1 MRLIRYIKREFQKKS
16 SSGSD
21 WSVNTDYKYYAFISY
36 KHRDNE
42 RFVADSRWAK
52 RLKIEL
58 GMMHLNT
65 PPIDHDSIID
75 DYDNTISQ
83 VFRDDDNLSGGELTE
98 AIKKALK
105 ESKVLVIILSKEMVA
120 DQNRKDAEHRK
131 AIAKLDEQLNA
142 GIINQEKYEELL
154 KNVPRA
160 WLHEEF
166 DLFMELHGDNMDN
179 VCLVNVEGE
188 PISPKNRDLIPEYLL
203 DKIDDNK
210 RIVSPFDNFSESQYG
225 KKKEWGK
232 DEDYF
237 VERTAAAIA
246 GHIFGLNVEEFWSYR
261 QKQKQAEKLKKL
273 VAGVIAIMLVS
284 VFVFS
289 LILNWNRHKEEQAIR
304 LMDRAQSMVQRGDR
318 QKAMMLAR
326 AAYEKSPHSTTI
338 TNFMR
343 QFQTESG
350 TKPFTLLRHECFVNP
365 SRNEVVYYDY
375 QGNKSL
381 YVLDGKDFSTKIV
394 FRNAD
399 YLNGVYFDSVGEKM
413 LIAGA
418 DSIKVY
424 DFNRNAFYKGIPYR
438 GEMGNELGNSFA
450 FSGDYLLRVWKD
462 SAVVNHLSSGRQTVI
477 REQNFTKTVVRDGL
491 INCVRI
497 SKDTVSVYIFDPV
510 RLSFSPVRNYSLSHE
525 FKYDESFEISP
536 SSGNMAFLT
545 SEGNIYYIGV
555 DGSHHELYFSEGYNK
570 LKFNRDGSCLLAV
583 KTDNIGNLKIH
594 IWKNGQYVKELY
606 YSADK
611 TIHNVLWG
619 NEEDIV
625 ALSEGNI
632 FVSNI
637 RDSYKYELDT
647 RINMQYNS
655 RYHSWHNV
663 IPTDDALYY
672 VNNTYDN
679 QKNEYIGLLKFK
691 YPDWLGFG
699 QKTQIDPF
707 ESDFWKQFPQYGSS
721 VDHHF
726 EPSRQL
732 GFMADSSGID
742 VVNVEQGNV
751 VRLSYPFGPFPDRWS
766 NQKFFRNSQGNDLIC
781 LRRLFYPNDIS
792 SMTGDTEIIRIDLGT
807 LSISSSTIMSDF
819 LYLFGIATEGKL
831 LISDEE
837 SLYILDAKSLQQL
850 AKIDVYEPR
859 TDKLINITNHRY
871 LLPTIGRDF
880 YELDLHKYRISPSSL
895 PFKSAGWQST
905 EFDNQYLLVK
915 TSYSSGK
922 MVYDVKN
929 NQGVYF
935 PDELESVHDISKGM
949 ITVNYHSVGNDYFMS
964 RTYMRPILS
973 DEQILTLVDSLIGK
987 RTLTE
992 TDLWELSY

>member
-1 MRLIRYIKREFQKKS
+1 MRYLNRVFQKKS

-36 KHRDNE
+36 KHRDGE

-65 PPIDHDSIID
+65 PPIDHESIID

-120 DQNRKDAEHRK
+120 DQNRKDAAHGE
-131 AIAKLDEQLNA
+131 AIAKLDEQLSA
-142 GIINQEKYEELL
+142 GVIDQEEYEDLL
-154 KNVPRA
+154 KSVPRA

-166 DLFMELHGDNMDN
+166 DLFMKLHGDNMDN
-179 VCLVNVEGE
+179 VCLVNVQGE

-210 RIVSPFDNFSESQYG
+210 RIVSPFENFSESQYG

-273 VAGVIAIMLVS
+273 VAWVIAVLL
-284 VFVFS
+284 VFVFVFL
-289 LILNWNRHKEEQAIR
+289 LILNWNRRKEEQAIR
-304 LMDRAQSMVQRGDR
+304 LMDRAQSMVQKGDR

-326 AAYEKSPHSTTI
+326 AAYDKSPHSGTI
-338 TNFMR
+338 TDFMR

-350 TKPFTLLRHECFVNP
+350 TMPFTLLRHESFVNP

-381 YVLDGKDFSTKIV
+381 YVLDGKDFSTKTV
-394 FRNAD
+394 FHNAD
-399 YLNGVYFDSVGEKM
+399 YLNGVYFDSIGEMM

-424 DFNRNAFYKGIPYR
+424 NFNRNTFYKGIPYR
-438 GEMGNELGNSFA
+438 GEMGNELGTSFA

-462 SAVVNHLSSGRQTVI
+462 SSVVNHLPSGRQTVI
-477 REQNFTKTVVRDGL
+477 REQNFNKTFVKDGM

-497 SKDTVSVYIFDPV
+497 SKDTVGVYTFDPI
-510 RLSFSPVRNYSLSHE
+510 RMSFIPIKIIPPFHDFNFL
-525 FKYDESFEISP
+525 DNGNIDIS
-536 SSGNMAFLT
+536 SSTGNMAAVT
-545 SEGNIYYIGV
+545 SVGNIEYLGA
-555 DGSHHELYFSEGYNK
+555 DGSHYVLDYSEGFSN
-570 LKFNRDGSCLLAV
+570 LKFNKDGNCLMAVKSDENGSIRIHVWRDGKFV
-583 KTDNIGNLKIH
+583 NDF
-594 IWKNGQYVKELY
+594 Y
-606 YSADK
+606 YSERDDV
-611 TIHNVLWG
+611 HSVFWG
-619 NEEDIV
+619 NEEDLV
-625 ALSEGNI
+625 A
-632 FVSNI
+632 VSKDKLIISNLNNE
-637 RDSYKYELDT
+637 YKYDLNT
-647 RINMQYNS
+647 RVNLQYNNPYP
-655 RYHSWHNV
+655 RDKV
-663 IPTDDALYY
+663 IVTTDALYY
-672 VNNTYDN
+672 ISNTYDN

-691 YPDWLGFG
+691 YPDWQGFG
-699 QKTQIDPF
+699 QKTQIAPF
-707 ESDFWKQFPQYGSS
+707 ESDFWKQFPQYTSS

-732 GFMADSSGID
+732 AFMADSSGID
-742 VVNVEQGNV
+742 VVHVKQGNV
-751 VRLSYPFGPFPDRWS
+751 VRLSYPFGPFPDHWS
-766 NQKFFRNSQGNDLIC
+766 NQKFFRNSEGKDLIC
-781 LRRLFYPNDIS
+781 LRRLFYPNDVS
-792 SMTGDTEIIRIDLGT
+792 SMKGDTEIIRIDLET
-807 LSISSSTIMSDF
+807 LSITSSTRMPNF
-819 LYLFGIATEGKL
+819 LYLFGMVIEGKL

-837 SLYILDAKSLQQL
+837 SLYILNANSLKQL
-850 AKIDVYEPR
+850 AEIDVFEPR
-859 TDKLINITNHRY
+859 TDKLINISNHRY

-880 YELDLHKYRISPSSL
+880 YELDLHKYRISPSRL
-895 PFKSAGWQST
+895 QFKSAGWQST
-905 EFDNQYLLVK
+905 EFDNQYLLVQ
-915 TSYSSGK
+915 TNYSSGR

-949 ITVNYHSVGNDYFMS
+949 ITINYHSVSNDYFMS
-964 RTYMRPILS
+964 RTYTRPILS

-992 TDLWELSY
+992 MDRWELTY

>member
-1 MRLIRYIKREFQKKS
+1 MRYLNRVFQKKS
-16 SSGSD
+16 SSGSN

-36 KHRDNE
+36 KHRDGE

-65 PPIDHDSIID
+65 PPIDYDSIID

-120 DQNRKDAEHRK
+120 DQNRMDAAHRE

-142 GIINQEKYEELL
+142 GVIDQEEYEDLL

-166 DLFMELHGDNMDN
+166 DLFMKLHGNNIDN

-210 RIVSPFDNFSESQYG
+210 RIVSPFENFSESQYR

-273 VAGVIAIMLVS
+273 VAGVIAILLVS

-399 YLNGVYFDSVGEKM
+399 YLNGVYFDSIGEMM

-424 DFNRNAFYKGIPYR
+424 NFNRNTFYKGIPYR
-438 GEMGNELGNSFA
+438 GEMGNELGTSFA

-462 SAVVNHLSSGRQTVI
+462 SSVVNHLPSGRQTVI
-477 REQNFTKTVVRDGL
+477 REQNFNKTFVKDGL

-497 SKDTVSVYIFDPV
+497 SNDTVGVYTFDPI
-510 RLSFSPVRNYSLSHE
+510 RMSFTPIKINPLFHD
-525 FKYDESFEISP
+525 FKFFD
-536 SSGNMAFLT
+536 N
-545 SEGNIYYIGV
+545 GNIDISSSTGNIAVVTSVGNIEYLGE
-555 DGSHHELYFSEGYNK
+555 DGSHFVLDYSEGFSN
-570 LKFNRDGSCLLAV
+570 LKFNKDGNCLMAV
-583 KTDNIGNLKIH
+583 KSDENGSMRIHVWRNGNFF
-594 IWKNGQYVKELY
+594 NEFY
-606 YSADK
+606 YSESDDV
-611 TIHNVLWG
+611 HSVFWG
-619 NEEDIV
+619 KEEDLV
-625 ALSEGNI
+625 A
-632 FVSNI
+632 VSKEKLIISNLNNN
-637 RDSYKYELDT
+637 YKYELNT
-647 RINMQYNS
+647 RVNLQYNNP
-655 RYHSWHNV
+655 YPWDKV
-663 IPTDDALYY
+663 IVTTDALYY
-672 VNNTYDN
+672 INDTYDN
-679 QKNEYIGLLKFK
+679 QKAEYIGLLKYT
-691 YPDWLGFG
+691 YPDWIGFG
-699 QKTQIDPF
+699 QKTQLSPF
-707 ESDFWKQFPQYGSS
+707 ETEFWSKFAQYSKNH
-721 VDHHF
+721 DHYF
-726 EPSRQL
+726 VPSRNL
-732 GFMADSSGID
+732 AFMADSIGID
-742 VVNVEQGNV
+742 AINVTTGKVNQ
-751 VRLSYPFGPFPDRWS
+751 LSYPSGPFAEQWS
-766 NQKFFRNSQGNDLIC
+766 NQSFFLSTEEDYLIC
-781 LRRLFYPNDIS
+781 LRRLFTPNDIS
-792 SMTGDTEIIRIDLGT
+792 SMQGDTEVMRINLET
-807 LSISSSTIMSDF
+807 MSISSSTIIHDWIF
-819 LYLFGIATEGKL
+819 LFASIAEDKL
-831 LISDEE
+831 LISDEKE
-837 SLYILDAKSLQQL
+837 LYILDSKSLHQL
-850 AKIDVYEPR
+850 ATIKTKELR
-859 TDKLINITNHRY
+859 TDQIINISGHRY
-871 LLPTIGRDF
+871 LIPTIGNDF
-880 YELDLHKYRISPSSL
+880 YELDINNFSINPSSL
-895 PFKSAGWQST
+895 HFRSAGWQSN

-915 TSYSSGK
+915 STYSSGK
-922 MVYDVKN
+922 MLYDVKKN
-929 NQGVYF
+929 KAVYF
-935 PDELESVHDISKGM
+935 PDELEHIQNISDEQ
-949 ITVNYHSVGNDYFMS
+949 ITINYQSANHDYFKS
-964 RTYMRPILS
+964 RTYTRPILS
-973 DEQILTLVDSLIGK
+973 DEQILNLIDSLIGK
-987 RTLTE
+987 RTLTT
-992 TDLWELSY
+992 TDLWELTY

>member
-1 MRLIRYIKREFQKKS
+1 M
-16 SSGSD
+16 
-21 WSVNTDYKYYAFISY
+21 
-36 KHRDNE
+36 
-42 RFVADSRWAK
+42 
-52 RLKIEL
+52 
-58 GMMHLNT
+58 
-65 PPIDHDSIID
+65 
-75 DYDNTISQ
+75 
-83 VFRDDDNLSGGELTE
+83 
-98 AIKKALK
+98 
-105 ESKVLVIILSKEMVA
+105 
-120 DQNRKDAEHRK
+120 
-131 AIAKLDEQLNA
+131 
-142 GIINQEKYEELL
+142 
-154 KNVPRA
+154 
-160 WLHEEF
+160 
-166 DLFMELHGDNMDN
+166 
-179 VCLVNVEGE
+179 
-188 PISPKNRDLIPEYLL
+188 
-203 DKIDDNK
+203 
-210 RIVSPFDNFSESQYG
+210 
-225 KKKEWGK
+225 
-232 DEDYF
+232 
-237 VERTAAAIA
+237 
-246 GHIFGLNVEEFWSYR
+246 
-261 QKQKQAEKLKKL
+261 
-273 VAGVIAIMLVS
+273 
-284 VFVFS
+284 
-289 LILNWNRHKEEQAIR
+289 
-304 LMDRAQSMVQRGDR
+304 
-318 QKAMMLAR
+318 
-326 AAYEKSPHSTTI
+326 
-338 TNFMR
+338 
-343 QFQTESG
+343 
-350 TKPFTLLRHECFVNP
+350 
-365 SRNEVVYYDY
+365 
-375 QGNKSL
+375 
-381 YVLDGKDFSTKIV
+381 
-394 FRNAD
+394 
-399 YLNGVYFDSVGEKM
+399 
-413 LIAGA
+413 
-418 DSIKVY
+418 
-424 DFNRNAFYKGIPYR
+424 
-438 GEMGNELGNSFA
+438 
-450 FSGDYLLRVWKD
+450 
-462 SAVVNHLSSGRQTVI
+462 
-477 REQNFTKTVVRDGL
+477 
-491 INCVRI
+491 
-497 SKDTVSVYIFDPV
+497 
-510 RLSFSPVRNYSLSHE
+510 
-525 FKYDESFEISP
+525 
-536 SSGNMAFLT
+536 
-545 SEGNIYYIGV
+545 
-555 DGSHHELYFSEGYNK
+555 
-570 LKFNRDGSCLLAV
+570 
-583 KTDNIGNLKIH
+583 
-594 IWKNGQYVKELY
+594 
-606 YSADK
+606 
-611 TIHNVLWG
+611 WG

-819 LYLFGIATEGKL
+819 LYLFGIVTEGKL

>member
-1 MRLIRYIKREFQKKS
+1 MRLNKVIHWLFQKKS
-16 SSGSD
+16 STSEK
-21 WSVNTDYKYYAFISY
+21 SVSPDYKYYAFISY
-36 KHRDNE
+36 KHRDGE
-42 RFVADSRWAK
+42 CFVADSRWAK

-58 GMMHLNT
+58 GMMHLDT

-83 VFRDDDNLSGGELTE
+83 VFRDDDNLSGGKLTE

-120 DQNRKDAEHRK
+120 DQNRMDAAHRD
-131 AIAKLDEQLNA
+131 AMAKLDERLNA
-142 GIINQEKYEELL
+142 GEITQEEYEKLL

-166 DLFMELHGDNMDN
+166 DLFMKLHCDNMDN

-188 PISPKNRDLIPEYLL
+188 PISTRNRDLIPEYLL

-210 RIVSPFDNFSESQYG
+210 RIVSPFENFSESQYG

-273 VAGVIAIMLVS
+273 VAGVIAVLLVS

-289 LILNWNRHKEEQAIR
+289 LILNWNRRKEEQAIR
-304 LMDRAQSMVQRGDR
+304 LMDRAQSMVQKGDR

-326 AAYEKSPHSTTI
+326 AAYDKAPHSSTI
-338 TNFMR
+338 TDFMR

-399 YLNGVYFDSVGEKM
+399 YLNGVYFDSIGEMM

-424 DFNRNAFYKGIPYR
+424 NFNRNTFYKGIPYR
-438 GEMGNELGNSFA
+438 GEMGNELGTSFA

-462 SAVVNHLSSGRQTVI
+462 SSVVNHLPSGRQTVI
-477 REQNFTKTVVRDGL
+477 RENNFDKTFVKDGL

-497 SKDTVSVYIFDPV
+497 SKDTVSVYQFDPAQ
-510 RLSFSPVRNYSLSHE
+510 LSFYPVKIYSLSHE
-525 FKYDESFEISP
+525 FKYSEYFEISP

-545 SEGNIYYIGV
+545 SEENIYYIGA
-555 DGSHHELYFSEGYNK
+555 DGSHHELYFSEGYND
-570 LKFNRDGSCLLAV
+570 LKFNQDGSCLLAV
-583 KTDNIGNLKIH
+583 KTDNNGNLKIH
-594 IWKNGQYVKELY
+594 VWKNGQYVKELY
-606 YSADK
+606 YSTDK
-611 TIHNVLWG
+611 TTQNVFWG
-619 NEEDIV
+619 NDEDIV
-625 ALSEGNI
+625 VVSEGKI
-632 FVSNI
+632 IVSNI

-655 RYHSWHNV
+655 RYHSWHKV
-663 IPTDDALYY
+663 TPTDDALYY

-691 YPDWLGFG
+691 YPDWQGFG
-699 QKTQIDPF
+699 QKAQIDPF
-707 ESDFWKQFPQYGSS
+707 ESDFWKQFPRYNSS

-732 GFMADSSGID
+732 GFMADSCGID
-742 VVNVEQGNV
+742 VVHVEQGNV
-751 VRLSYPFGPFPDRWS
+751 ARLSYPSGPFPDHWS
-766 NQKFFRNSQGNDLIC
+766 NQKFFRDSEGKDLIC

-792 SMTGDTEIIRIDLGT
+792 SMKGDTEIIRIDLET
-807 LSISSSTIMSDF
+807 LSITSSTRMPDF
-819 LYLFGIATEGKL
+819 LYLFGIVTEGKL

-837 SLYILDAKSLQQL
+837 SLYILDANSLQKL

-859 TDKLINITNHRY
+859 TDELINISNHRY

-880 YELDLHKYRISPSSL
+880 YELDLHKYRISPSRL
-895 PFKSAGWQST
+895 QFKSAGWRST
-905 EFDNQYLLVK
+905 EFDNHYLLVQ

-935 PDELESVHDISKGM
+935 PDELESVQDISKGM
-949 ITVNYHSVGNDYFMS
+949 ITINYHSVDNDYFMS
-964 RTYMRPILS
+964 RTYIRPILS
-973 DEQILTLVDSLIGK
+973 DEQVSTLVDSLIGK